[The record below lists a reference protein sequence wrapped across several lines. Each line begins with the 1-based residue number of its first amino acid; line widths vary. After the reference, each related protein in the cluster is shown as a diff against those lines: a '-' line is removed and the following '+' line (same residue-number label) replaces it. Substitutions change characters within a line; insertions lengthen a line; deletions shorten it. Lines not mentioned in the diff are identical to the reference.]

1 MTTLTEVLGVP
12 CRSARIDA
20 RQAVKTNRRKAATAK
35 SLSVTVA
42 GAALSVSLGFAA
54 FAALIMAVL

>member
-1 MTTLTEVLGVP
+1 MTTLTEVLSVP
-12 CRSARIDA
+12 CRAASIDA
-20 RQAVKTNRRKAATAK
+20 RQAVKTDRRKAATAK

-54 FAALIMAVL
+54 LAVTIMMIL